1 MTPVRYHVTDAN
13 ELERIRPLWEKMRA
27 FHVACSPQFSDSL
40 AKVTFEERREA
51 LCRKSEGGLLRLE
64 IVQAED
70 GDRGY
75 CISTISGTKAG
86 EIDSIYVEEAY
97 RGRGIGTALMEHA
110 IEWLEAHRAD
120 PITLAVAVGNVEVM
134 AFYRRF
140 GFFPRQ
146 IILERR
152 IDEEQRML

>member
-1 MTPVRYHVTDAN
+1 MIPIRYYVTDAN
-13 ELERIRPLWEKMRA
+13 ELERIRPLWEKIRA
-27 FHVACSPQFSDSL
+27 YHVACSPGFADRL

-51 LCRKSEGGLLRLE
+51 LCRKVEGDLLRIE
-64 IVQAED
+64 IVQAEEED
-70 GDRGY
+70 AGY

-86 EIDSIYVEEAY
+86 EIDSIYVEEAH

-110 IEWLEAHRAD
+110 IEWLEAHKAD

-134 AFYRRF
+134 AFYQRF

-146 IILERR
+146 IILEQR
-152 IDEEQRML
+152 IDKEQRML